1 MKRNILLGALLLF
14 AGPLFAADPAPKDD
28 VTAATKKLTGE
39 SNYSW
44 KTATRFGEWDS
55 SSEGKTVKDG
65 ATWLAFNFNDTTT
78 EAALQGKKAAMKT
91 DEGWKSVDE
100 VLANSEPGPG
110 QFLAR
115 IVQNF
120 KVPAAEA
127 EDLSSKA
134 KELKK
139 DADTYSSD
147 LTEAGAKALLTFG
160 GPRPADDPGP
170 RNAKGSVKFWLKDG
184 ALTKYELRLQG
195 TIKGFN
201 GEDFDID
208 RTTTVDIKDVGKTK
222 VDLSEEAKK
231 KLS

>member
-1 MKRNILLGALLLF
+1 MKQNILFGALLLF
-14 AGPLFAADPAPKDD
+14 AAQLSAADSTPKDD
-28 VTAATKKLTGE
+28 VTAAAKKLTGE
-39 SNYSW
+39 SSYSW
-44 KTATRFGEWDS
+44 KTSTRFGEWDS

-65 ATWLAFNFNDTTT
+65 ATWLAFSFNDNTT
-78 EAALQGKKAAMKT
+78 EAAVQGKKAALKT
-91 DEGWKSVDE
+91 DEGWKTVDE
-100 VLANSEPGPG
+100 VLSNSEPGPG

-127 EDLSSKA
+127 DDLASKTR
-134 KELKK
+134 EIKK
-139 DADTYSSD
+139 DADVYSSD
-147 LTEAGAKALLTFG
+147 LTEAGAKSLLTFG
-160 GPRPADDPGP
+160 PRQGDDPGP
-170 RNAKGSVKFWLKDG
+170 RNAKGSVKFWVKDG
-184 ALTKYELRLQG
+184 ALTKYELHLQG

-222 VDLSEEAKK
+222 VDLPEDAKK